1 MPKLKKKNW
10 KCEKYKTNTKLKKRI
25 KNKLINKR
33 IYIIYKNYIEYN
45 RSL

>member
-1 MPKLKKKNW
+1 MP
-10 KCEKYKTNTKLKKRI
+10 KLKKRI

-45 RSL
+45 RFTIQQMNNK